1 MENLTRNPKKRK
13 DGSEKEKLSEDTFKK
28 ELPSGWTKTSLAIR
42 EEYFEKLKALAYW
55 ERVQLKDIFDE
66 LLEKFIP
73 TLGDVKPI
81 PKERKKV
88 LK

>member
-1 MENLTRNPKKRK
+1 MENPKRSPKKSR
-13 DGSEKEKLSEDTFKK
+13 DGSEEEKLLEDILKK
-28 ELPSGWTKTSLAIR
+28 ELPSGWTKTSLAVR

-66 LLEKFIP
+66 LLEKFVS

-81 PKERKKV
+81 PKERKKI

>member
-1 MENLTRNPKKRK
+1 MENSIRNPKQEK
-13 DGSEKEKLSEDTFKK
+13 DGSEKEKISEDTLKK

-42 EEYFEKLKALAYW
+42 DEYFEKLKAIAYW

-66 LLEKFIP
+66 ILEKFIP

-81 PKERKKV
+81 PKERKKII
-88 LK
+88 K